1 MKNPEVRAKI
11 ELADSELVQAR
22 NALDALLRTMNV
34 ASGSEKI
41 IVTEVVEQA
50 FARIRAAED
59 KLLELRELL
68 EHNDE

>member
-41 IVTEVVEQA
+41 IVTEVVEHA
-50 FARIRAAED
+50 FARIGAAED